1 MKYYCDQNPELS
13 LDIIDL
19 PFPLNNDVIV
29 DRVICTLRL
38 RASMRH
44 TLGTKHCCL
53 ASRNPLAEGWRSRD
67 ERIVH
72 MRVMHL
78 AERRAGRIAGGEV
91 CLLSLAEKNY

>member
-1 MKYYCDQNPELS
+1 MSTWLTPSIKHQGTEWV
-13 LDIIDL
+13 
-19 PFPLNNDVIV
+19 NDVIV

-44 TLGTKHCCL
+44 MLGTKHCRL
-53 ASRNPLAEGWRSRD
+53 AFRNPLAEGWRSRD

-91 CLLSLAEKNY
+91 CLLSLAEKKTTRG